1 MIIKRIKSMG
11 TQYQM
16 EYNLSLD
23 NDRFS
28 GVYILYKKN
37 EKYMSDRCIYVGQG
51 DIYKRLRCHC
61 KDKDFDYAIVHR
73 IDNEQK
79 RKYIEAVLIE
89 SLEPYLNKA
98 TPLPE
103 KIIPSDDSDKLS
115 RIFTDISYLRKDVS
129 ETYGVLLFEL
139 KEQLS
144 LEKSLRKSLEKKII
158 KERNEKA
165 INNIIA
171 NL

>member
-1 MIIKRIKSMG
+1 
-11 TQYQM
+11 
-16 EYNLSLD
+16 
-23 NDRFS
+23 
-28 GVYILYKKN
+28 
-37 EKYMSDRCIYVGQG
+37 
-51 DIYKRLRCHC
+51 
-61 KDKDFDYAIVHR
+61 
-73 IDNEQK
+73 
-79 RKYIEAVLIE
+79 
-89 SLEPYLNKA
+89 
-98 TPLPE
+98 
-103 KIIPSDDSDKLS
+103 
-115 RIFTDISYLRKDVS
+115 VS